1 MRIRYASHYL
11 RLGDQLMRY
20 PLLDL
25 EGDKLVG
32 IGYFEREVAGTIF
45 VDGGIILR
53 HPDYPQTLGLAD
65 LDCVEIDQSSL
76 QVFLS
81 IHKANVEVVLP
92 R

>member
-1 MRIRYASHYL
+1 
-11 RLGDQLMRY
+11 MRY
-20 PLLDL
+20 PLLEM
-25 EGDKLVG
+25 EGEELVG
-32 IGYFEREVAGTIF
+32 IDRFEREVAGTIF
-45 VDGGIILR
+45 VDGTIILR
-53 HPDYPQTLGLAD
+53 HSDYPQTLGLAD